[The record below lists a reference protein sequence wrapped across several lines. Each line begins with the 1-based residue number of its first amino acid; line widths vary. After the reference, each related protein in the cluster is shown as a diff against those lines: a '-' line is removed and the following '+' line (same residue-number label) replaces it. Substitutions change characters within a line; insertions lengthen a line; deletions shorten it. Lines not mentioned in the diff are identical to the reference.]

1 MFERILIPLD
11 GSSLAE
17 QALPIAAR
25 LARASE
31 GTLVLLRV
39 PVIPIMDRPDLT
51 PRQEYSQQVINEE
64 VSKEM
69 EYLELVA
76 ERNDLAGITVEAHE
90 RFGAIAP
97 TILSTAQSCHVD
109 LIVMSSHGYTGFTRW
124 SLGSVAQ
131 KVVRHSPVPVLVL
144 REGVTLPAQAEGS
157 SPLLSVL
164 VPLDGSELAEA
175 AIQPASQLLA
185 GLATFG
191 QGTLHLLRVVAIPST
206 SGKYRSQSHIDFD
219 VEVRAQAK
227 QEAEAY
233 LQALVKRSPV
243 SELVAQNVAVTTE
256 VVVTE
261 DVAHAILLAAE
272 PDRKVEGTEVS
283 REQSIIAMATHRRG
297 GLGRWAFGSKTERV
311 LGACKVPLL
320 IIRPHR
326 VNAKHAQKSGRAAQ
340 DGAVEGE
347 EFIMVEEMWVE
358 S

>member
-1 MFERILIPLD
+1 M
-11 GSSLAE
+11 
-17 QALPIAAR
+17 
-25 LARASE
+25 
-31 GTLVLLRV
+31 
-39 PVIPIMDRPDLT
+39 
-51 PRQEYSQQVINEE
+51 
-64 VSKEM
+64 
-69 EYLELVA
+69 
-76 ERNDLAGITVEAHE
+76 
-90 RFGAIAP
+90 
-97 TILSTAQSCHVD
+97 
-109 LIVMSSHGYTGFTRW
+109 
-124 SLGSVAQ
+124 
-131 KVVRHSPVPVLVL
+131 
-144 REGVTLPAQAEGS
+144 
-157 SPLLSVL
+157 LSVL

-233 LQALVKRSPV
+233 LQALVMHSPV
-243 SELVAQNVAVTTE
+243 TELAARNVTVTTE

-283 REQSIIAMATHRRG
+283 REQSIIAMATHGRG

-326 VNAKHAQKSGRAAQ
+326 VNAKHTQNSGRAAQ

-347 EFIMVEEMWVE
+347 ELIMVEEMWVE